1 MIQNDDA
8 KRTNSVSNLQSKLEG
23 EFTTEASDPSI
34 TFCKP
39 RRILINLILFIFLW
53 SVSSFNYYLIT
64 FYMKY
69 VPGSIYV
76 NTTAAALSENISYVV
91 SGLLLNRIGIKL
103 SFVFALIIAVIG
115 GFLLASMPATGLTE
129 ASFVLICKFGISWS
143 FNNCYLATPLL
154 FPAHLRVRT
163 FGICH
168 LMASFV
174 TVLAPLLAE
183 V

>member
-1 MIQNDDA
+1 
-8 KRTNSVSNLQSKLEG
+8 
-23 EFTTEASDPSI
+23 
-34 TFCKP
+34 
-39 RRILINLILFIFLW
+39 
-53 SVSSFNYYLIT
+53 
-64 FYMKY
+64 MKY

-76 NTTAAALSENISYVV
+76 NTTASALSQNIAYVV
-91 SGLLLNRIGIKL
+91 SGLLLNVIGIKMCFIV
-103 SFVFALIIAVIG
+103 SLIIASIG
-115 GFLLASMPATGLTE
+115 GFLLATMPATGLVE

-168 LMASFV
+168 LLASFV

-183 V
+183 VEPPLPMIVFTLTSIGILIISMLINTKVRY